1 MKQSQRI
8 VKNVVAGGFAVGLGG
23 LLQLAAVVL
32 VARSV
37 SVSDFGIYC
46 LAIGKFQQFTN
57 LGVDKP
63 VIIKDCVLESIAGL
77 ILVMG
82 FIHIRPECM
91 MDTVHSYFDHHE
103 IVPIPFF

>member
-1 MKQSQRI
+1 MVRND
-8 VKNVVAGGFAVGLGG
+8 KN
-23 LLQLAAVVL
+23 
-32 VARSV
+32 S
-37 SVSDFGIYC
+37 C

-103 IVPIPFF
+103 IVPIPYFASLKRLRVIS